1 MDLISLE
8 EMLRNKDEE
17 LRGFN
22 ESKEEL
28 MKLK

>member
-17 LRGFN
+17 LRSFN

-28 MKLK
+28 IKYK